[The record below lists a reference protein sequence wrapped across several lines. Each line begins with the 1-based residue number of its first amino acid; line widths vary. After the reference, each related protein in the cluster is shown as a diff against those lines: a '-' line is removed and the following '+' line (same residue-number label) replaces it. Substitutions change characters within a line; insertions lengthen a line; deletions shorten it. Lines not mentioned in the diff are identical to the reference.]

1 MEKNYNTYIKKYES
15 NSKTTT
21 SKQRYTMKTIFL
33 DHIFYRQR
41 AMTLD
46 LDGYIFYGFCEK
58 NQLSLDFIV
67 IRS

>member
-33 DHIFYRQR
+33 DHILQ
-41 AMTLD
+41 TGGND
-46 LDGYIFYGFCEK
+46 C
-58 NQLSLDFIV
+58 
-67 IRS
+67 RS